1 MPPGRIGIG
10 PCPRSYLTVYATVGI
25 AVLGLLL
32 PQAAKNPSG
41 PVMATVLVIVSL
53 LLVRVNLRSMEI
65 GETFPDL
72 ARIPLLR
79 RLLGLRQD

>member
-1 MPPGRIGIG
+1 
-10 PCPRSYLTVYATVGI
+10 
-25 AVLGLLL
+25 
-32 PQAAKNPSG
+32 
-41 PVMATVLVIVSL
+41 MATVLVIVSL

-79 RLLGLRQD
+79 HLLGLRQD